1 MELQEIITEIILGL
15 FLIFISYQVGC
26 KGNFSLIHSYHY
38 RNLDPKDTKSYTKR
52 IGMGGMFV
60 GIGVFLIP
68 ILNLIFRPD
77 IGYYIGVAMIV
88 VGVVHI
94 LFFIIKYNS
103 KLIRFKRK

>member
-52 IGMGGMFV
+52 IGMGG
-60 GIGVFLIP
+60 ITLA
-68 ILNLIFRPD
+68 LL
-77 IGYYIGVAMIV
+77 
-88 VGVVHI
+88 
-94 LFFIIKYNS
+94 
-103 KLIRFKRK
+103 